1 MTFHNAMTRQ
11 GGIRMPLHLHIW
23 GNLSPNEGIDVC
35 TFLKHCIH
43 HTRIWAFS
51 KIYTNQPNACPTVP
65 ISYHIFLYSP
75 LSKKCSITLFVLVLY
90 GPSPCLMVIYPQNK
104 NCMCGYWLHH
114 SPQTLKIQQPAYL
127 VVPHIHCRR
136 CDNVEIVRVSETW
149 RIKNYY
155 NPPVHP
161 QSGRVH
167 G

>member
-35 TFLKHCIH
+35 TFLKHCIN
-43 HTRIWAFS
+43 HTQIWAFA

-65 ISYHIFLYSP
+65 IGYHIFLYSP

-90 GPSPCLMVIYPQNK
+90 GPSPCLMGIYPQNE

-114 SPQTLKIQQPAYL
+114 STQTLKIQQPAYL
-127 VVPHIHCRR
+127 LAPL
-136 CDNVEIVRVSETW
+136 
-149 RIKNYY
+149 
-155 NPPVHP
+155 
-161 QSGRVH
+161 QSLQKVWQCWNSKSKWDTAN
-167 G
+167 